1 MVLPGARR
9 RQKGVVVK
17 WLYYALQR
25 NRTDMMFITETYL
38 KELAHEIM
46 EAGKS
51 KICQVGHQWAG
62 DPGKSQYCSLDLKTI
77 SSEGM
82 PSS

>member
-9 RQKGVVVK
+9 RQKGVVIVQ
-17 WLYYALQR
+17 WEYYVLHR
-25 NRTDMMFITETYL
+25 NRTNMMFITEIYL

-51 KICQVGHQWAG
+51 KICRVGHQAR
-62 DPGKSQYCSLDLKTI
+62 DPGKSQYFSLNLKTVF
-77 SSEGM
+77 
-82 PSS
+82 